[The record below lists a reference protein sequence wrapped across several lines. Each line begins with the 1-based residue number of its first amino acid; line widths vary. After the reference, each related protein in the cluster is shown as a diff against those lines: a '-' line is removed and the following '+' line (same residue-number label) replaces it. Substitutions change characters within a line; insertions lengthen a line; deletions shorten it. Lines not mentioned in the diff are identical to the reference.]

1 MVTGVQADLKRGA
14 SEVIRIGR
22 EDKVDSKC

>member
-14 SEVIRIGR
+14 SEVTRIGR